1 MLLINY
7 NWAFHYSYVSYVVYL
22 EIGAVKSFREIIVLD
37 NDWFLQ
43 IFVTENRMSSS
54 VTLNGLNIYSYG
66 NSESGKWKVA
76 TLHQTRF

>member
-7 NWAFHYSYVSYVVYL
+7 NWAFSYSYVSYVVYL
-22 EIGAVKSFREIIVLD
+22 KIGAVKSFREIIVLD
-37 NDWFLQ
+37 NDWLLQ

-66 NSESGKWKVA
+66 NIESGKWKVA